1 MASSL
6 GRPFHLLWLA
16 TGAANLADGM
26 IRFLFPVLALAV
38 GAPPSGVAAVTAAIT
53 LAWPLFGLHAGWL
66 VDRADRRALLTSV
79 NFARA
84 LVLGVVAALY
94 AGGSLTLPVILGAA
108 LILGLA
114 ETIVDTA
121 LTSTVP
127 LVVPPAHF
135 GRANARLEAT
145 INAANE
151 LLGPSLAGLAAGIT
165 LGLTASSSAGLYG
178 LVAIVL
184 LGLSITAPAPAT
196 TTTPPKRALL
206 SGLRFL
212 WRNPL
217 LRTLTLFTAAM
228 NVVWATAIALLV
240 VYAVAPGPLGL
251 SPTAYGLLLTAVA
264 GGGLVAS
271 VLTEPM
277 RRRAGDALLLIADCV
292 GTILLVLPVAAG
304 LGTPFVAAGAVVA
317 GAGSSVWRIINATI
331 RHNLTPV
338 DLLGRVYS
346 ASRVISWGVVPVSA
360 GLAGL
365 AADAWG
371 VRTVFTIATYLAVA
385 VALALIPYAARAE
398 RAARRG
404 AAIPG
409 AGVGRSDDTAS
420 HCRRLP

>member
-1 MASSL
+1 VASSPGSTSL
-6 GRPFHLLWLA
+6 GRAFHLLWLA

-38 GAPPSGVAAVTAAIT
+38 GAAPSGVAAVTAAVT

-66 VDRADRRALLTSV
+66 VDRADRRLLLTSV

-108 LILGLA
+108 LLLGLA
-114 ETIVDTA
+114 ETIIDTA

-151 LLGPSLAGLAAGIT
+151 LLGPSLAGLAAGVT

-178 LVAIVL
+178 LAAVVL
-184 LGLSITAPAPAT
+184 LGLSITAPVPAT
-196 TTTPPKRALL
+196 TTAPKRALL

-212 WRNPL
+212 WRHSL

-228 NVVWATAIALLV
+228 NVVWAAATALLV
-240 VYAVAPGPLGL
+240 VYAVTPGPLGL

-271 VLTEPM
+271 VLTEPL
-277 RRRAGDALLLIADCV
+277 RRRAGDALLLIIDCV
-292 GTILLVLPVAAG
+292 GTVLLVLPVAAG

-331 RHNLTPV
+331 RQNLTPV

-371 VRTVFTIATYLAVA
+371 LRAVFIVATCLAVA
-385 VALALIPYAARAE
+385 VALAFIPYAARAQ
-398 RAARRG
+398 RAARADRLVATNTKG
-404 AAIPG
+404 TT
-409 AGVGRSDDTAS
+409 DD
-420 HCRRLP
+420 

>member
-6 GRPFHLLWLA
+6 GRPFHVLWLA

-38 GAPPSGVAAVTAAIT
+38 GASPGGVAAVTAAIT

-66 VDRADRRALLTSV
+66 VDRADRRVLLTSV
-79 NFARA
+79 NFVRA
-84 LVLGVVAALY
+84 LVLGLVAALY

-114 ETIVDTA
+114 ETITDTA

-127 LVVPPAHF
+127 LVVSPTHF

-145 INAANE
+145 INATNE
-151 LLGPSLAGLAAGIT
+151 LLGPSLAGLAAGVT

-178 LVAIVL
+178 LAAIVL
-184 LGLSITAPAPAT
+184 LGLSITVPAPAPAT
-196 TTTPPKRALL
+196 TTAPKRALL

-228 NVVWATAIALLV
+228 NVVWATTIALLV

-251 SPTAYGLLLTAVA
+251 SPTAYGLLLTAMA

-271 VLTEPM
+271 ILTEPL
-277 RRRAGDALLLIADCV
+277 RRRAGDALLLIIDCV

-346 ASRVISWGVVPVSA
+346 ASRVISWGVIPVSA

-371 VRTVFTIATYLAVA
+371 VRTVFTIATCLAVA
-385 VALALIPYAARAE
+385 VALAFIPYAARAE
-398 RAARRG
+398 HAARRVATNTKG
-404 AAIPG
+404 T
-409 AGVGRSDDTAS
+409 VAS
-420 HCRRLP
+420 

>member
-66 VDRADRRALLTSV
+66 VDRADRRVLLTSV
-79 NFARA
+79 NFVRA

-151 LLGPSLAGLAAGIT
+151 LLGPSLAGLAAGVT

-178 LVAIVL
+178 LVAVVL

-196 TTTPPKRALL
+196 TTAPKHALL

-338 DLLGRVYS
+338 ELLGRVYS
-346 ASRVISWGVVPVSA
+346 ASRVISWGVIPVSA

-371 VRTVFTIATYLAVA
+371 VRTVFTIATCLAVA
-385 VALALIPYAARAE
+385 VALAFIPYAARAE
-398 RAARRG
+398 RAARRVATKG
-404 AAIPG
+404 TI
-409 AGVGRSDDTAS
+409 AS
-420 HCRRLP
+420 